1 MDITI
6 KLKKEGEAI
15 AMSSYQ
21 WNLQA
26 RAFEIPFTPFTHNFW
41 VLTNPN
47 HRVTDQI
54 HGLAFNPENKT
65 TKAIGSSADRL
76 QVIRDAGI
84 SWSLHPNQPIVPCI
98 TGTEAE
104 IKERWQA
111 AVNAI
116 PAINAL
122 KLHYPNLWEHFHK
135 KNCNSVFN
143 TLGQIMGI
151 DAPSLV
157 LSTWAPGIHLIIS
170 QDIIN
175 QYCYKQC

>member
-1 MDITI
+1 
-6 KLKKEGEAI
+6 
-15 AMSSYQ
+15 MSSNQ

-26 RAFEIPFTPFTHNFW
+26 RAFQIPYTPFTHNFW
-41 VLTNPN
+41 VLVT
-47 HRVTDQI
+47 HHHMVTDQI
-54 HGLAFNPENKT
+54 HGLAFNPESKT
-65 TKAIGSSADRL
+65 TKAIGSSAHRL

-84 SWSLHPNQPIVPCI
+84 SWSLQPNQPLVSCI
-98 TGTEAE
+98 AGTETE

-122 KLHYPNLWEHFHK
+122 HLPYPDLWEHFHK

-151 DAPSLV
+151 AAPSRL
-157 LSTWAPGIHLIIS
+157 LSTWAPGVHLIIS
-170 QDIIN
+170 QDIIHH
-175 QYCYKQC
+175 YCYQQ